1 MAYHNTPVEKQLIK
15 LIDEFPFTEEDKKN
29 WTETIRASGFSEE
42 LGDEIHKKLS
52 APTEAGAPAEHGI
65 HSVEF
70 ARLVKQWRFSL
81 QAKNFGRR

>member
-1 MAYHNTPVEKQLIK
+1 MAYHNTPVEKQIIK
-15 LIDEFPFTEEDKKN
+15 LIDDLPFSDEDKKN
-29 WTETIRASGFSEE
+29 WTESIRASGFNEE
-42 LGDEIHKKLS
+42 LADDIHKKLI
-52 APTEAGAPAEHGI
+52 APVETGAPAEHGI